1 MDAAIISSHIGKKAA
16 ELTIHG
22 EFTKARVSSL
32 ATQKLL
38 QEHRYSISI
47 AGVVLVAG
55 AGCAAGLEGVK
66 CLVMWLM
73 VIHPISID

>member
-1 MDAAIISSHIGKKAA
+1 MDAAIISSHVGKKAA

-38 QEHRYSISI
+38 QEHRCSISI

-55 AGCAAGLEGVK
+55 A
-66 CLVMWLM
+66 
-73 VIHPISID
+73 